1 MQTPMV
7 EGIAPDLIAVVRDN
21 DNFRRVVATGEH
33 EQVVVM
39 TLAVGEEIGSE
50 VHRSTD
56 QVFVLVE
63 GTGLAVLDEEVRSF
77 DDGDLVFVRA
87 GTRHNIIN
95 RGATPLRLI
104 TIYAPPAHAPGTV
117 HRTKADAELEHET
130 DQPSAGGNSYE
141 AELA

>member
-1 MQTPMV
+1 MQTPNV
-7 EGIAPDLIAVVRDN
+7 EGIAPDLMAVVHDN
-21 DNFRRVVATGEH
+21 DYFRRVVATGDH

-39 TLAVGEEIGSE
+39 TLAPGEDIGSE
-50 VHRSTD
+50 VHASTD

-63 GTGLAVLDEEVRSF
+63 GTGVAVLGEEMRSF

-95 RGATPLRLI
+95 RGDKPLRLI
-104 TIYAPPAHAPGTV
+104 TIYAPPEHEPGTV
-117 HRTKADAELEHET
+117 HRTKADAEREHERRE
-130 DQPSAGGNSYE
+130 DAADAINYE

>member
-7 EGIAPDLIAVVRDN
+7 EGIAPDLIAVVHNN
-21 DNFRRVVATGEH
+21 DYFRRVVATGDH

-39 TLAVGEEIGSE
+39 TLGPGEDIGSE
-50 VHRSTD
+50 VHPSTD
-56 QVFVLVE
+56 QIFVLVE
-63 GTGLAVLDEEVRSF
+63 GSGIAVLGEEVRDF

-95 RGATPLRLI
+95 RGPTPLRLI

-117 HRTKADAELEHET
+117 HRTKADAELEHERG
-130 DQPSAGGNSYE
+130 QHAPNEGSQE